1 MATSCTYNVL
11 HKARDV
17 IISGDYD
24 KADAILK
31 DGDGLKVKISTLRR
45 HQMNR
50 IHDESVNVKTALV
63 YLNILQESQELV
75 SSWRHLLRASRMF
88 Q

>member
-1 MATSCTYNVL
+1 MESKSSTINAATSSAGRFQFSVEN
-11 HKARDV
+11 
-17 IISGDYD
+17 
-24 KADAILK
+24 ADAILK